1 MTSSDSQM
9 PAPERPIGPV
19 TALEPDP
26 RRAGAVRVYLGGR
39 LYCTVGEEAARVE
52 GLRVGLVLDEARRE
66 RLDRAADAEAAYRTV
81 LRAVGARAY
90 ARVDLGRRLVRK
102 GIPKEAV
109 EAALDRAE
117 GLGLLDDAAFAEYF
131 VQTRAARGR
140 GPGRLR
146 RDLQQRGIARE
157 LVDRAI
163 AAQWPEGPDA
173 DAVRVL
179 AERRARQLGDLPR
192 PVKRRRLLAFLAR
205 RGFGGR
211 EAVDVVARV
220 LGLGAD
226 ADPDA

>member
-1 MTSSDSQM
+1 
-9 PAPERPIGPV
+9 V

-39 LYCTVGEEAARVE
+39 LYCTVGEEAVAAE
-52 GLRVGLVLDEARRE
+52 GLRVGLVPDEARRE
-66 RLDRAADAEAAYRTV
+66 RLDRAADVEAAYRTV

-90 ARVDLGRRLVRK
+90 ARADLGRRLVRK
-102 GIPKEAV
+102 GVPREAV

-140 GPGRLR
+140 GPSRLR
-146 RDLQQRGIARE
+146 RDLMGRG
-157 LVDRAI
+157 VDRALVDQAI
-163 AAQWPEGPDA
+163 ARQWPEGPDA
-173 DAVRVL
+173 DAVRAL
-179 AERRARQLGDLPR
+179 AARRAKQLGDLPR

-205 RGFGGR
+205 RGFGGH

-220 LGLGAD
+220 LGGGGGGEEGEGDEVA
-226 ADPDA
+226 PDA